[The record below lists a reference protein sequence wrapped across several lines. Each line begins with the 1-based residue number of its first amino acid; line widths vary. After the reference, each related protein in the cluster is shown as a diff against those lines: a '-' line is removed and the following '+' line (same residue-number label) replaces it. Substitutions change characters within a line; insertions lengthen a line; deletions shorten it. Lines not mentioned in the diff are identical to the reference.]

1 MPDLCIMLGK
11 RARRGYYVTT
21 YTSLD
26 WWFLERVCVLLGL
39 RIEFYEAWENLFS
52 SSILYIFA
60 LWY

>member
-1 MPDLCIMLGK
+1 MLGK